1 MPDAGPASPR
11 EVIAAIL
18 TKALPADDQRRA
30 FNVVYLA
37 YMALSLTDPAL
48 AINPWCGTPPW

>member
-18 TKALPADDQRRA
+18 TETLPADDQRRA

-37 YMALSLTDPAL
+37 YMAVS
-48 AINPWCGTPPW
+48 